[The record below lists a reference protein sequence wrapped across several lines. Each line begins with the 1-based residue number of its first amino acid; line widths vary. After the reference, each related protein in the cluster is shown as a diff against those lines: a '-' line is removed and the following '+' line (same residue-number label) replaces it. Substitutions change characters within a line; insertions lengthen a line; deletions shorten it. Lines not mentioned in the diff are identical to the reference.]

1 MVSAD
6 VAQAITIGACQPA
19 CPDLSKHSSDA
30 EELSNSSAK
39 DCAVRLRDALS
50 AMTEMRRQHDQ
61 TTQVLQFVAAA
72 LEKQGSTCRRAKHPA
87 CPVPAQLE
95 RDTQLGWADEEGGVR
110 HRPSHALCPLTAR
123 PAEDTQAACPTVFV
137 TSADGEAACMTSMFR
152 EENTAAPREEET
164 PQALAHNGRKEFVK
178 AGDHSSPS
186 PQEGTLTNKL
196 PEELQRNRRAST
208 GSDVSLHSPCTE
220 VRHPPF
226 WDAWECSGHGVGTSA
241 FASKARRSSCCSS
254 QETPEGWRG
263 SLRASQATSGA
274 PRRASA
280 NQGVWQEMRN
290 SGRRITHMPAFKQ
303 HIRLLMQ
310 ESTTFE
316 EPAGP
321 YRRAIRLAERL
332 LKTQQAE
339 CVIGFVILANSIC
352 IGMETQQELTGGADP
367 VFETLEHVFL
377 AVYLLEVLVRLA
389 AGGRACFWD
398 GWFNFDLLLV
408 LGGCTASWVIK
419 PLHRSHNPGAANREL
434 LSQLMVFRTCR
445 LLRILR
451 AVRLMKKF
459 RLLWR
464 LVYGLFTSFNTMCST
479 LSLVVLV
486 LYTFACLGVE
496 LITMDPNLS
505 ESASPEVRRV
515 VDTFFKDLIVTQ
527 MFLFQ
532 FVTLDSVAAVYMPL
546 IKEKPILALYFLTVL
561 LVVSISLM
569 NLVMAKIVE
578 GALDAAQHDRE
589 MERQQRKE
597 KVKAII
603 PMLKRVFDRMDRD
616 GSGNVDL
623 HELEILG
630 MLEVPEELEPLVMMD
645 SMVELFEILDI
656 DNSGTVSQDEFIE
669 GILSMH
675 ISEVPL
681 QQVQM
686 LQMIRAVRDKISC
699 IEARISKTQ
708 VPTRVSEQKVS
719 RSVGSGT
726 LEQEVYVVS
735 GGSAAK
741 VEVVNYV

>member
-6 VAQAITIGACQPA
+6 SVQAITIGDRQPA
-19 CPDLSKHSSDA
+19 CPDPSKLSTSA
-30 EELSNSSAK
+30 EELFDPSVN
-39 DCAVRLRDALS
+39 DCAVRLRDVIS

-61 TTQVLQFVAAA
+61 TTQVMEFIAAT
-72 LEKQGSTCRRAKHPA
+72 LEKQGSICCHVKHPV
-87 CPVPAQLE
+87 CPAPAHLAQE
-95 RDTQLGWADEEGGVR
+95 TQLGSADEEGGVR
-110 HRPSHALCPLTAR
+110 R
-123 PAEDTQAACPTVFV
+123 
-137 TSADGEAACMTSMFR
+137 
-152 EENTAAPREEET
+152 
-164 PQALAHNGRKEFVK
+164 
-178 AGDHSSPS
+178 
-186 PQEGTLTNKL
+186 
-196 PEELQRNRRAST
+196 
-208 GSDVSLHSPCTE
+208 
-220 VRHPPF
+220 
-226 WDAWECSGHGVGTSA
+226 
-241 FASKARRSSCCSS
+241 
-254 QETPEGWRG
+254 
-263 SLRASQATSGA
+263 RASQAVCPPTVDPAEDALCPPTADRAWAGSEQKKFVKDGDHRSPHLHGERLTSSLPSPLR
-274 PRRASA
+274 PRRLLSRNFDELGRSICARRGGS
-280 NQGVWQEMRN
+280 QMRHGMN
-290 SGRRITHMPAFKQ
+290 AGREALEETRSSVQTVLHKPSPNE
-303 HIRLLMQ
+303 HVRLLIQ
-310 ESTTFE
+310 GTADLE
-316 EPAGP
+316 EKPTSLYGTAA
-321 YRRAIRLAERL
+321 YQVERL
-332 LKTQQAE
+332 FRSQWVE
-339 CVIGFVILANSIC
+339 CLIGCIILANSIC
-352 IGMETQQELTGGADP
+352 IGVETQQELTGESDP
-367 VFETLEHVFL
+367 VFQTLEHMFL

-464 LVYGLFTSFNTMCST
+464 LVYGLFASFNTMIST
-479 LSLVVLV
+479 LSLVALV

-578 GALDAAQHDRE
+578 GALDAAHHDHE

-597 KVKAII
+597 SIRAIV
-603 PMLKRVFDRMDRD
+603 PVLKDIFARMDQD
-616 GSGNVDL
+616 GSGHV
-623 HELEILG
+623 ELRELQVLG
-630 MLEVPEELEPLVMMD
+630 MTQVPEELAPLVMMD
-645 SMVELFEILDI
+645 SMVELFEILDV

-669 GILSMH
+669 GILNMH

-681 QQVQM
+681 QQMQM
-686 LQMIRAVRDKISC
+686 LQMIRALRDNVCK
-699 IEARISKTQ
+699 IEAHLSTARTA
-708 VPTRVSEQKVS
+708 TASEQNEPCPSAS
-719 RSVGSGT
+719 RT
-726 LEQEVYVVS
+726 QEKKMDYV
-735 GGSAAK
+735 
-741 VEVVNYV
+741 